1 MARSKKPQVDGD
13 PKITVVTTS
22 KRLENPTPLDM
33 ETAVRCTRCQKLL
46 KTEHGDAHRIGVY
59 KNNVCTEVICT
70 MCSSD
75 EKIRDW
81 GLKGE
86 LSSGLCMDAQSAV
99 TYIDEFKDTS
109 RLRPDYAEMF
119 MKHIGVYREVHR
131 QITEVYDA
139 ARKAEIAVWF
149 GRPDLAT
156 DEMVKKSHEWAQN
169 WHDRY
174 ELEWAGKPV
183 PTLFELG
190 PNSVKA
196 YYEKSPSAGH
206 SYYCDDFKILMLGT
220 AGRLLTTISDTRGQ
234 DNPESKFG
242 GAHITLIFDETS
254 KDPRGGVQSHIG
266 TQKELLGLIE
276 AYRRPE
282 VKFKADKKVSI
293 F

>member
-1 MARSKKPQVDGD
+1 MTDDNTVRVEV
-13 PKITVVTTS
+13 ITSSPLV
-22 KRLENPTPLDM
+22 NPEPLDM
-33 ETAVRCTRCQKLL
+33 NTAVRCTRCSKLL
-46 KTEHGDAHRIGVY
+46 KTIHGDAHRIGVY
-59 KNNVCTEVICT
+59 KNNVCTEVICA

-75 EKIRDW
+75 EKIKDW

-99 TYIDEFKDTS
+99 MHIDEFKDTS
-109 RLRPDYAEMF
+109 RIRPDYAEMWER
-119 MKHIGVYREVHR
+119 HIGVYREVHR
-131 QITEVYDA
+131 QIHEVYDA

-156 DEMVKKSHEWAQN
+156 DEWVEKSRAWSQQ
-169 WHDRY
+169 WYDRY
-174 ELEWAGKPV
+174 ELEKAGKPV
-183 PTLFELG
+183 PTLFDLG
-190 PNSVKA
+190 PNAVKT
-196 YYEKSPSAGH
+196 YYDKATKAGH
-206 SYYCDDFKILMLGT
+206 SYYCDDFKILMLGS
-220 AGRLLTTISDTRGQ
+220 AGRLLTTISDTRPQ
-234 DNPESKFG
+234 SDPKSKFG